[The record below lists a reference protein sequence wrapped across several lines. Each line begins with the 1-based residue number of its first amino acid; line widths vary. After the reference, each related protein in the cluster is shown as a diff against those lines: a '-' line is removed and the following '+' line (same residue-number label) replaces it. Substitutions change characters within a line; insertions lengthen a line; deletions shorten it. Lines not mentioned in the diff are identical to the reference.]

1 VLGAPVKRRNF
12 IAAIGVTAVA
22 VPSAT
27 RSQQKKMAVI
37 GWLHTLSADRSTPVI
52 SAFREGLRE
61 AGYIEGENIAIE
73 YRGAEGYYDQ
83 LPTLATDLVGRK
95 VDVILTGGGSPAALA
110 AKNATS
116 TIPIVFAIAS
126 DPVESGVVQSLARPE
141 ANVTGISFQSLEILA
156 KRLQLLLELVPRA
169 GVIGLLVNPKLP
181 ITEKIKAEVR
191 RVSPTA
197 GVRIEIVDASSETEI
212 DAAFSELARLRVN
225 ALLVGNDSLF
235 YNQRDQIADLA
246 VRHSLPASYELSGF
260 VLAGGLMSYSASLN
274 GAYRQAAGYVGRIL
288 TGAKPGS
295 LPVQQPTRF
304 ELVINMKTA
313 KALDLTVP
321 QSLLQRADEVIE

>member
-1 VLGAPVKRRNF
+1 
-12 IAAIGVTAVA
+12 
-22 VPSAT
+22 
-27 RSQQKKMAVI
+27 M
-37 GWLHTLSADRSTPVI
+37 
-52 SAFREGLRE
+52 
-61 AGYIEGENIAIE
+61 
-73 YRGAEGYYDQ
+73 
-83 LPTLATDLVGRK
+83 
-95 VDVILTGGGSPAALA
+95 
-110 AKNATS
+110 
-116 TIPIVFAIAS
+116 
-126 DPVESGVVQSLARPE
+126 
-141 ANVTGISFQSLEILA
+141 
-156 KRLQLLLELVPRA
+156 
-169 GVIGLLVNPKLP
+169 
-181 ITEKIKAEVR
+181 
-191 RVSPTA
+191 
-197 GVRIEIVDASSETEI
+197 
-212 DAAFSELARLRVN
+212 RVN

-235 YNQRDQIADLA
+235 YNQRDQIAGLT